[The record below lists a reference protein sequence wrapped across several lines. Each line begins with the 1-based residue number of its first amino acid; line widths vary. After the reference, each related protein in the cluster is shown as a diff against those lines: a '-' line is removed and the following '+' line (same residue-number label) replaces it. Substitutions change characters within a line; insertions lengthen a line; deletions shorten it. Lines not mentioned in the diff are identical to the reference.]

1 MIALGVGITIGAIA
15 LIVCLRLRKMAVW
28 ERESQITVI
37 PVWTDDPI
45 NDRCEIFV
53 SKESYADK
61 EQFKLG
67 APVIGA
73 REALENSSC
82 SYNSENCS
90 SESFSRSNYSVG
102 E

>member
-1 MIALGVGITIGAIA
+1 MIELGVGIAIGVIVLIA
-15 LIVCLRLRKMAVW
+15 CLRRRGIATW
-28 ERESQITVI
+28 ERESQITVL